1 MTTKKKSVVSA
12 LIDAR
17 DIVKTRW
24 KKGSWGITGG
34 PVCMMGAC
42 LESAGGDVTYGL
54 STRSGNELYQKM
66 TAALNKAHGS
76 TSETSLLSF
85 NDSASRKQS
94 DVVDLL
100 TKAIKN
106 EIDARK

>member
-17 DIVKTRW
+17 EIVKTRW
-24 KKGSWGITGG
+24 KRGAWGVQGG

-54 STRSGNELYQKM
+54 SGRRSNELYQKM
-66 TAALNKAHGS
+66 IAALNKVHGS
-76 TSETSLLSF
+76 NSEASLIAF
-85 NDSASRKQS
+85 NDAISRKS
-94 DVVDLL
+94 SEVVDLL